1 MHTILPCGAALI
13 LVLGAPI
20 ALLAPTACA
29 QAQEAAP
36 EPPKQIAL
44 TDQQIQNFSA
54 AQPEIGG
61 ILQKIPPGSGEP
73 DPKTIA
79 ALDAVAKKYNFA
91 DYAEYDAVASNIGIV
106 MSGIDPQTKKYIGA
120 EAVLKEQIAAVKA
133 DKSMSPQDKKQAL
146 DDLHGQLGA
155 AQPAT
160 IPGNIELVTKYYDK
174 LAADTQ
180 QND

>member
-1 MHTILPCGAALI
+1 MRAIFSLAAALSLALI
-13 LVLGAPI
+13 API
-20 ALLAPTACA
+20 AFVASNAFA
-29 QAQEAAP
+29 QTQEAPP

-44 TDQQIQNFSA
+44 TDQQIQNFIA
-54 AQPEIGG
+54 AQTEIGG
-61 ILQKIPPGSGEP
+61 ILQKTPPGSGEA
-73 DPKTIA
+73 PKTMA
-79 ALDAVAKKYNFA
+79 ALDTVAKKYNFA

-155 AQPAT
+155 AQPST
-160 IPGNIELVTKYYDK
+160 IPGNIELVTKYCDK